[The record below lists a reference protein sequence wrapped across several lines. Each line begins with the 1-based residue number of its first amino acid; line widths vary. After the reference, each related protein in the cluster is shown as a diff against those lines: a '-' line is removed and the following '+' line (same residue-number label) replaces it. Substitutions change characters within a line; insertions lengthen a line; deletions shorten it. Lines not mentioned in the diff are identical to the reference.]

1 MIRTTTEQDN
11 ATMKTRLFHFIGIVF
26 IGAVLLALTL
36 GGCSGSG
43 SGGSDAE
50 DGTLVIGLTDAEGDF
65 LRYEV
70 DVVSLTLTKQNGAVV
85 DALPVETRVDFSQYT
100 EMIEFLT
107 AATVPTGRYVKA
119 TLTLDYRNADIQIE
133 DAGGHAID
141 VETIL
146 DEDGL
151 PITTLP
157 VEVHLEGRN
166 SLVIAPGIPVH
177 LTLDFNLEASNH
189 VDLSIPDVPV
199 LTVEPYLLAEVNLEN
214 NKIHRLRGP
223 LKEVNPADGTFR
235 VIIRPFIHLLA
246 GGDERFGTLEVVTD
260 GETIYDING
269 QYYEGDEG
277 LEVLDQQQVLTAIV
291 VIGDL
296 DINLRRFEARHVY
309 AGSSVPGGD
318 LDVVTGNVVSRTGNQ
333 LAVRGATLIR
343 AQGSVVFNDE
353 MEILLENTTIVGR
366 QLSKDRFDI
375 DAISVG
381 QRIMVFGE
389 LDEDESVLDATQGY
403 VIMLLTTLKG
413 TVVEVDSNVVVSLT
427 AIDGRSVDVFDF
439 LGTGIDP
446 DNDADPANYDVDPAD
461 LDTSGLEIGTPVKFR
476 GFVTPFG
483 HPAEQADF
491 EARTM
496 INVSEVKGLLIANW
510 FPPAADAIE
519 DLSELG
525 FTLNLEGA
533 GHFHHLIRAGVGID
547 LTQLDNAPI
556 IESEDDGSGLF
567 QIVQDGSRQFFFT
580 FEGFVE
586 ALSNR
591 LENDAA
597 VTHIL
602 ATGTFDDTNAIL
614 SSDFVIVG
622 LN

>member
-1 MIRTTTEQDN
+1 
-11 ATMKTRLFHFIGIVF
+11 MKTRLFHFFWILSF
-26 IGAVLLALTL
+26 GAAILVLTL
-36 GGCSGSG
+36 SGCAGSG
-43 SGGSDAE
+43 SGDSDTE

-70 DVVSLTLTKQNGAVV
+70 DVVSLTLTKRNGAVV
-85 DALPVETRVDFSQYT
+85 NALPVETRVDFAQYT

-133 DAGGHAID
+133 DAGGDAID

-189 VDLSIPDVPV
+189 VDLSNPDVPV

-214 NKIHRLRGP
+214 TKVHRLRGP
-223 LKEVNPADGTFR
+223 LKEVNSAEGTFR
-235 VIIRPFIHLLA
+235 VIIRPFIHLLS

-277 LEVLDQQQVLTAIV
+277 LEVLDQQQVLTAVV

-296 DINLRRFEARHVY
+296 DITTRQFEARHVY

-333 LAVRGATLIR
+333 LSVRGATLIR

-353 MEILLENTTIVGR
+353 MEIIVSNTTIVGR
-366 QLSKDRFDI
+366 QESKDRFDI
-375 DAISVG
+375 NAISVG

-389 LDEDESVLDATQGY
+389 LDVDETELDATQGY

-413 TVVEVDSNVVVSLT
+413 TVVEVDNNVVISLN

-439 LGTGIDP
+439 QGTGIDP
-446 DNDADPANYDVDPAD
+446 DNDADPANYDIDPSD
-461 LDTSGLEIGTPVKFR
+461 LDTSGLESGTPVKFR

-483 HPAEQADF
+483 HPADQADF

-496 INVSEVKGLLIANW
+496 INVSDVKGLMIANW
-510 FPPAADAIE
+510 FPAAADAIE

-525 FTLNLEGA
+525 FTLNLENA
-533 GHFHHLIRAGVGID
+533 GPFRHLIRAGVSQD
-547 LTQLDNAPI
+547 LTGLDNAPI
-556 IESEDDGSGLF
+556 VESEDDGSGLF
-567 QIVQDGSRQFFFT
+567 QIVQGGSRQVFFT

-586 ALSNR
+586 ELLER
-591 LENDAA
+591 LDNDAA
-597 VTHIL
+597 VTHIV
-602 ATGTFDDTNAIL
+602 ATGFFDDNNAIL
-614 SSDFVIVG
+614 ESDFIIVG

>member
-1 MIRTTTEQDN
+1 
-11 ATMKTRLFHFIGIVF
+11 MKTRLFHFFWILSF
-26 IGAVLLALTL
+26 GAAILVLTL
-36 GGCSGSG
+36 SGCAGSG
-43 SGGSDAE
+43 SGDSDTE

-70 DVVSLTLTKQNGAVV
+70 DVVSLTLTKRNGAVV
-85 DALPVETRVDFSQYT
+85 NSLPVETRVDFAQYT

-133 DAGGHAID
+133 DAGGDAID

-189 VDLSIPDVPV
+189 VDLSNPDVPV

-214 NKIHRLRGP
+214 TKVHRLRGP
-223 LKEVNPADGTFR
+223 LKEVNSAEGTFR
-235 VIIRPFIHLLA
+235 VIIRPFIHLLS

-277 LEVLDQQQVLTAIV
+277 LEVLDQQQVLTAVV

-296 DINLRRFEARHVY
+296 DITTRQFEARHVY

-333 LAVRGATLIR
+333 LSVRGATLIR

-353 MEILLENTTIVGR
+353 MEIIVSNTTIVGR
-366 QLSKDRFDI
+366 QESKDRFDI
-375 DAISVG
+375 NAISVG

-389 LDEDESVLDATQGY
+389 LDVDETELDATQGY

-413 TVVEVDSNVVVSLT
+413 TVVEVDNNVVISLN

-439 LGTGIDP
+439 QGTGIDP
-446 DNDADPANYDVDPAD
+446 DNDADPANYDIDPSD
-461 LDTSGLEIGTPVKFR
+461 LDTSGLESGTPVKFR

-483 HPAEQADF
+483 HPADQADF

-496 INVSEVKGLLIANW
+496 INVSDVKGLMIANW
-510 FPPAADAIE
+510 FPAAADAIE

-525 FTLNLEGA
+525 FTLNLENA
-533 GHFHHLIRAGVGID
+533 GPFRHLIRAGVSQD
-547 LTQLDNAPI
+547 LTGLDNAPI
-556 IESEDDGSGLF
+556 VESEDDGSGLF
-567 QIVQDGSRQFFFT
+567 QIVQGGSRQVFFT

-586 ALSNR
+586 ELLER
-591 LENDAA
+591 LDNDAA
-597 VTHIL
+597 VTHIV
-602 ATGTFDDTNAIL
+602 ATGFFDDNNAIL
-614 SSDFVIVG
+614 ESDFIIVG

>member
-1 MIRTTTEQDN
+1 
-11 ATMKTRLFHFIGIVF
+11 MKTRLFHFFWILSF
-26 IGAVLLALTL
+26 GAAILVLTL
-36 GGCSGSG
+36 SGCAGSG
-43 SGGSDAE
+43 SGDSDTE

-70 DVVSLTLTKQNGAVV
+70 DVVSLTLTKRNGAVV
-85 DALPVETRVDFSQYT
+85 NSLPVETRVDFAQYT

-133 DAGGHAID
+133 DAGGDAID

-189 VDLSIPDVPV
+189 VDLSNPDVPV

-214 NKIHRLRGP
+214 TKVHRLRGP
-223 LKEVNPADGTFR
+223 LKEVNSAEGTFR
-235 VIIRPFIHLLA
+235 VIIRPFIHLLS

-277 LEVLDQQQVLTAIV
+277 LEVLDQQQVLTAVV

-296 DINLRRFEARHVY
+296 DITTRQFEARHVY

-333 LAVRGATLIR
+333 LSVRGATLIR

-353 MEILLENTTIVGR
+353 MEIIVSNTTIVGR
-366 QLSKDRFDI
+366 QESKDRFDI
-375 DAISVG
+375 NAISVG

-389 LDEDESVLDATQGY
+389 LDVDETELDATQGY

-413 TVVEVDSNVVVSLT
+413 TVVEVDNNVVISLN

-439 LGTGIDP
+439 QGTGIDP
-446 DNDADPANYDVDPAD
+446 DNDADPANYDIDPSD
-461 LDTSGLEIGTPVKFR
+461 LDTSGLESGTPVKFR

-483 HPAEQADF
+483 HPADQADF

-496 INVSEVKGLLIANW
+496 INVSDVKGLMIANW
-510 FPPAADAIE
+510 FPAAADAIE

-525 FTLNLEGA
+525 FTLNLENA
-533 GHFHHLIRAGVGID
+533 GPFRHLIRAGVSQD
-547 LTQLDNAPI
+547 LTGLDNAPI
-556 IESEDDGSGLF
+556 VESEDDGSGLF
-567 QIVQDGSRQFFFT
+567 QIVQGGSRQVFFT

-586 ALSNR
+586 ELLER
-591 LENDAA
+591 LDNDAA
-597 VTHIL
+597 VTHIV
-602 ATGTFDDTNAIL
+602 ATGFFDDNNAIL
-614 SSDFVIVG
+614 ESDFIIVG
-622 LN
+622 LD